1 MAGSP
6 SRTWYHTIDLP
17 GGTHTRGWFD
27 CRRAPA
33 EVDWPA
39 ALRGGRC
46 LDVGTF
52 DGFWAFELERRGAG
66 EVVALDVDDPTALDW
81 SYDDRERGP
90 QLVREWGSERGP
102 GFAEAARLVGSS
114 AKRVGCSV
122 YDLDPHEVGR
132 FDVVFCG
139 ALLLHLADPV
149 KALEA
154 MRDVCAGELVLVE
167 HLDPYL
173 ELTAPRVAS
182 ARFAPDWDQWWRA
195 NSPGL
200 THMVERAGFDVTW
213 IGRRFLV
220 PFGPGAPRQ
229 PWRTTALHAL
239 AARQPTGRGLLFR
252 GVRAVPRP
260 RRPTR

>member
-1 MAGSP
+1 MAGAP

-17 GGTHTRGWFD
+17 GGAHTSGWFD

-33 EVDWPA
+33 EVEWPVG
-39 ALRGGRC
+39 LRGGRC

-52 DGFWAFELERRGAG
+52 DGFWAFEMERRGAG
-66 EVVALDVDDPTALDW
+66 EVVALDVDDPSALDW
-81 SYDDRERGP
+81 SFDDRDRGP
-90 QLVREWGSERGP
+90 ELIRQWGSERGP
-102 GFAEAARLVGSS
+102 GFAEATRLVGSS

-122 YDLDPHEVGR
+122 YDLDPNEIGR

-154 MRDVCAGELVLVE
+154 MRSVCDGELILVE
-167 HLDPYL
+167 HLDPAL
-173 ELTAPRVAS
+173 ELVAPRVAS

-195 NSPGL
+195 NSRGL
-200 THMVERAGFDVTW
+200 TSMVERAGFEVTW
-213 IGRRFLV
+213 VGRRFLV

-229 PWRTTALHAL
+229 RWRTTAAHAL
-239 AARQPTGRGLLFR
+239 AARQPRGRGLLFR
-252 GVRAVPRP
+252 SLRATPRP
-260 RRPTR
+260 QRPTR